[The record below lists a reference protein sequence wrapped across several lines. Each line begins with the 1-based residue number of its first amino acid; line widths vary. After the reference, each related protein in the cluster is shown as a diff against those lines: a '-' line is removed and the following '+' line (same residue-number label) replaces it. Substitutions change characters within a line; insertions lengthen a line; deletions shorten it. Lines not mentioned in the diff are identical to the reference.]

1 MTIDTSDLLNS
12 ILGSLSRIDYIKP
25 EEVPNIPLYMDQVTT
40 FMDAQLASSKRYPE
54 DKILTKTMINNYAK
68 NDLLPP
74 PLKKKYSKEHLLVL
88 VFIYYFK
95 SILSITD
102 IQVLLKPITDTY
114 FSSSENLSL
123 EDIYNEVFRLEKSQ
137 VDILKEDI
145 TNRYRLSRETFQDAP
160 EKDQEFLKK
169 LKLVISMDGKKL
181 YSGDLLAV
189 SLNKAVSLGIFQ
201 PGKSGEMEFQ
211 ITVPSEL
218 NNDFALRNGDVK
230 WIFSVEEDQKE
241 KIQPS
246 QTPAG
251 QSEKEENSDGY
262 FRKTGASSGKTAPV
276 KTGDDTGI
284 RFFLILEEVALLA
297 GILVLRK
304 GGRKN

>member
-102 IQVLLKPITDTY
+102 IQALLKPITDTY

-123 EDIYNEVFRLEKSQ
+123 EDIYNEVFRLEG
-137 VDILKEDI
+137 
-145 TNRYRLSRETFQDAP
+145 RYYQSLSAIPRN
-160 EKDQEFLKK
+160 
-169 LKLVISMDGKKL
+169 V
-181 YSGDLLAV
+181 SGC
-189 SLNKAVSLGIFQ
+189 
-201 PGKSGEMEFQ
+201 PGKRSG
-211 ITVPSEL
+211 ISENFFFYL
-218 NNDFALRNGDVK
+218 
-230 WIFSVEEDQKE
+230 
-241 KIQPS
+241 PS
-246 QTPAG
+246 Q
-251 QSEKEENSDGY
+251 
-262 FRKTGASSGKTAPV
+262 F
-276 KTGDDTGI
+276 
-284 RFFLILEEVALLA
+284 
-297 GILVLRK
+297 
-304 GGRKN
+304 